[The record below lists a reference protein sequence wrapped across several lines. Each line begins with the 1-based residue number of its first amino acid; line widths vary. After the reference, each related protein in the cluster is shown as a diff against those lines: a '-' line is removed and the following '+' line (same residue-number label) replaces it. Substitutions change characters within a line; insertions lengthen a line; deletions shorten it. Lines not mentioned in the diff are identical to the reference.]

1 MSKKINSDLTVTI
14 NFADLLDN
22 SEISDEKSEYYNMTA
37 WKSVDNMLTNMFYQK
52 KYNDERYNTA
62 MQRYDTAC
70 DNAERI
76 YGEDSVYEQADV
88 ATAHAYF
95 TQYEGRMQHQ
105 YNIINRL
112 GEIYVTI
119 TGTQPTSYT
128 EWFEEQSKKPVR
140 TAKTV
145 KISASQKAEMKAARS
160 ARKAA

>member
-76 YGEDSVYEQADV
+76 YGEDSVYEQ
-88 ATAHAYF
+88 
-95 TQYEGRMQHQ
+95 GRMQHQ